1 MSLILLALTSA
12 KLVTPTKKNF
22 ESRCSALR
30 RYFSPRLLNTPF
42 QEEDGQT
49 DRQTDGRTDRRP
61 KVREI
66 QTTSSSSWNVLGEN
80 NVFLVGVTN
89 LAPPLALIKIRTEQL
104 LSLIFQLTSFVYFC
118 KYQTTKER
126 DPEINRS
133 TDQPDRKR
141 STARATVP

>member
-1 MSLILLALTSA
+1 MGPLWLASWHWQV
-12 KLVTPTKKNF
+12 VTLFMNF
-22 ESRCSALR
+22 LSFRRLPPDCSR
-30 RYFSPRLLNTPF
+30 
-42 QEEDGQT
+42 QT
-49 DRQTDGRTDRRP
+49 DRQTDGQTDRRTDRRS

-66 QTTSSSSWNVLGEN
+66 QTTSSSSWNGLGEN

-118 KYQTTKER
+118 KYQKQKER
-126 DPEINRS
+126 EIRRS

-141 STARATVP
+141 STARATMLSITF